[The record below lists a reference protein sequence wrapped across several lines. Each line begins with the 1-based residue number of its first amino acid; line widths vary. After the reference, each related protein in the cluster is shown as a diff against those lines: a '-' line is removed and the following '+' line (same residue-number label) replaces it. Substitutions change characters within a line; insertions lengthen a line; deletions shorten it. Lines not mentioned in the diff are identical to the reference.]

1 MKLNLIEPEFL
12 MNESIGK
19 FPVLDEYSLRQL
31 TPSIFST
38 KTKDSILDFTEVI
51 DMAADNGWKPVYAV
65 EKPSTKFKNQGNSP
79 AFIKFRNENMQLSSA
94 EDLFPELLL
103 RVNPKSDFT
112 SLESGYLFRQVC
124 SNGLIRGEGEQQ
136 SYNISMRHNSYEQR
150 LLQFMNSFGKV
161 NDNFS
166 QIMLPVNLMKEI
178 ELSEKQKI
186 DFAFKSKTKARLSK
200 VSAAELLVPRR
211 IEDEGSVLW
220 NVFNR
225 VQENVMSNL
234 PSGLHIELNQQLW
247 GLAEQFAK

>member
-31 TPSIFST
+31 TPSIFSE
-38 KTKDSILDFTEVI
+38 KTKDKFLDFTEII

-65 EKPSTKFKNQGNSP
+65 EKPSTKFKNQGNTP
-79 AFIKFRNENMQLSSA
+79 AFIKFRNENMQLSA
-94 EDLFPELLL
+94 TEDLFPELLL
-103 RVNPKSDFT
+103 RVNPNNDFT

-124 SNGLIRGEGEQQ
+124 SNGLIRGEGEQKN
-136 SYNISMRHNSYEQR
+136 YNISMGRNSYEQR

-200 VSAAELLVPRR
+200 VNAAELLVPRR